1 VIDQSLAQQRLLFT
15 LLTVFAALAVVLSTV
30 GIYGVVAYFV
40 EQRTVE
46 LGVRAAL
53 GARRRQLMA
62 MVLGQSLGPVA
73 AGLLL
78 GLAIA
83 IGLARF
89 VQSLLYD
96 VSALD
101 PRMLAGAAVG
111 LALVATLACALP
123 AHRAARVNPISALR
137 GQ

>member
-1 VIDQSLAQQRLLFT
+1 
-15 LLTVFAALAVVLSTV
+15 
-30 GIYGVVAYFV
+30 
-40 EQRTVE
+40 
-46 LGVRAAL
+46 
-53 GARRRQLMA
+53 MA

-123 AHRAARVNPISALR
+123 AHRAARVSPISALR